1 MPHGIAIFEAY
12 EEIPIFDSKNEPLVS
27 FFTLQAASATLCM
40 LAAAK
45 APARDSQGAKHI
57 PQREERD
64 MKANWYQFYHIQV
77 YQFWHLE
84 ELQVNHETA

>member
-12 EEIPIFDSKNEPLVS
+12 EEIPIFDSKNKPLVS

-45 APARDSQGAKHI
+45 ACQNGFRSHVRQEILKGLSIYRSVKNVIWKPIDINSITFKYINFG
-57 PQREERD
+57 
-64 MKANWYQFYHIQV
+64 
-77 YQFWHLE
+77 
-84 ELQVNHETA
+84 T